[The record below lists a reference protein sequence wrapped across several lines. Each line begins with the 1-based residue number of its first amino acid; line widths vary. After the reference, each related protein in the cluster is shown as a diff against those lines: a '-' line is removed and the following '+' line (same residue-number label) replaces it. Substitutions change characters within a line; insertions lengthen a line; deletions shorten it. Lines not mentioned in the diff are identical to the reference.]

1 MDTDIQELQQKI
13 LLLENEVKDLKNIIN
28 LTIIEDNTDNYRRLL
43 TPAEKQN
50 VFNTIKLLVSSIN
63 GVDILQDD
71 IVISTNGRI
80 DLLTNVLT
88 KKYSVWQRWYEEN
101 NNTSNP

>member
-28 LTIIEDNTDNYRRLL
+28 LTIIEDNTHNYRRLL

-80 DLLTNVLT
+80 DLLNNVLS
-88 KKYSVWQRWYEEN
+88 KKYGVWQRWYEEN
-101 NNTSNP
+101 NDTLNP